1 MSRNTVTVGDFS
13 LLLKT
18 NKNEQSA
25 LSSKTFCNS
34 HLGQMKQHERKTK
47 AETNELKG
55 KEKREAELIKT
66 QELNLETVTVKY
78 LTGQYTF

>member
-1 MSRNTVTVGDFS
+1 MKKCREVSRNTVTVGDFS

-25 LSSKTFCNS
+25 LSSKKFCNS

-55 KEKREAELIKT
+55 KEKREAELINNPRI
-66 QELNLETVTVKY
+66 ES
-78 LTGQYTF
+78 